1 MGTAPHRGWTADLG
15 TVMDEP
21 TVARVPRDQ
30 LRVATDTRRGAH
42 MIIWTRWGIVVFLI
56 FGLSVG
62 AGFLIKAIVSPD
74 GGSAQSGV
82 FVGIGFLL
90 GAVAC
95 WAFGKFA
102 LAKLDAPR
110 PVVVWQ
116 QLAQPYVNEHGITVK
131 QEAVPV
137 RHPQTGE
144 QLYSR
149 PSSTLFFIPVRFWA
163 YVIAALGVVTIVV
176 NVVRG

>member
-1 MGTAPHRGWTADLG
+1 
-15 TVMDEP
+15 
-21 TVARVPRDQ
+21 
-30 LRVATDTRRGAH
+30 

-62 AGFLIKAIVSPD
+62 AGFLIKAVTVPNLD
-74 GGSAQSGV
+74 DSAPQTGV

-95 WAFGKFA
+95 WAFGKYA

-116 QLAQPYVNEHGITVK
+116 QLAQPYVNEHGLTVK

-137 RHPQTGE
+137 LHPQTGE

-163 YVIAALGVVTIVV
+163 FIIAAIGVVAIVV
-176 NVVRG
+176 GFVSS